1 MARESLIGLKD
12 SNGFHGAKLS
22 SGLKGNLL
30 WRARKMAYCSV
41 NNIRIYYEV
50 SGEGFPLLFIH
61 ANPFDH
67 RLWLYQIASFSTF
80 FKVIAVD
87 LRGYGHSDKPTSPTS
102 LAMMASDVLGVCRQE
117 EIKEAIV
124 AGISVGGNV
133 ALQLGLDRPDIFKA
147 LILVGCSSGPSDH
160 QTRIDGY
167 EKHGIN
173 HYHIEHLRALLSP
186 EFSRAPLGKYLVG
199 LFTDTDPMLNSESLK
214 KIFEALEIKNL
225 TPRLS
230 ELGMPVLTLSGEFDG
245 TLTRTREMSQR
256 IRGATHQII
265 PGAGHA
271 CCLENATVFDRL
283 VRAFL
288 KQHKFMS

>member
-1 MARESLIGLKD
+1 
-12 SNGFHGAKLS
+12 
-22 SGLKGNLL
+22 
-30 WRARKMAYCSV
+30 
-41 NNIRIYYEV
+41 
-50 SGEGFPLLFIH
+50 
-61 ANPFDH
+61 
-67 RLWLYQIASFSTF
+67 
-80 FKVIAVD
+80 
-87 LRGYGHSDKPTSPTS
+87 
-102 LAMMASDVLGVCRQE
+102 
-117 EIKEAIV
+117 
-124 AGISVGGNV
+124 
-133 ALQLGLDRPDIFKA
+133 
-147 LILVGCSSGPSDH
+147 
-160 QTRIDGY
+160 
-167 EKHGIN
+167 
-173 HYHIEHLRALLSP
+173 
-186 EFSRAPLGKYLVG
+186 VG